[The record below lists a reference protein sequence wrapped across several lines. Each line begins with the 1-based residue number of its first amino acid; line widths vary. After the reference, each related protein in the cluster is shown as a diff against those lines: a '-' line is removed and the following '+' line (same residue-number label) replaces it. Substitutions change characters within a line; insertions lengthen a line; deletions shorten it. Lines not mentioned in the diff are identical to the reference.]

1 MDILTTSVFD
11 MWFGKLK
18 DLRGKSRIQA
28 RIDRIAFGHFGDV
41 KSVGE
46 GILELRIFYG
56 SGYRIYFRQYGD
68 TVIVLLAGGDKSSQQ
83 KDIEHAKQ
91 LVKEIEDFT

>member
-11 MWFGKLK
+11 MWFDSLK

-28 RIDRIAFGHFGDV
+28 RIDRIAFGHLGDM

-46 GILELRIFYG
+46 GVLELRIFYG
-56 SGYRIYFRQYGD
+56 PGYRIYFRQYGD
-68 TVIVLLAGGDKSSQQ
+68 TLIVLLAGGDKSSQQ
-83 KDIEHAKQ
+83 KDIESAKK
-91 LVKEIEDFT
+91 LVKEIEGII